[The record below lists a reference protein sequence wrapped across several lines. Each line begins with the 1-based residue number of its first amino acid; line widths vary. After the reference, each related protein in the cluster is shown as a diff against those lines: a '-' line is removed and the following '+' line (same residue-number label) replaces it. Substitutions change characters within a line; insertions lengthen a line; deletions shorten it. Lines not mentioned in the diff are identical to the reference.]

1 MAKERFWNIPN
12 AITTIRLISTFLIIY
27 FILKDTNFIITGT
40 LFIIFSLTD
49 ALDGRLARRFNQTT
63 KVGAKLDQ
71 IADRIFFSGI
81 TIALAAKYLIGKET
95 FSSLFIYTTFPSW
108 YLLLIISREI
118 IALPAFLYLLASN
131 KEFVKVR
138 LIGKICTVLQVIV
151 ISEVILKMP
160 FMIYFISILGFFGIV
175 TGLTYW
181 YDVAKA
187 RAVKY
192 IKKKIKEKKEKYE
205 EK

>member
-1 MAKERFWNIPN
+1 MEQ
-12 AITTIRLISTFLIIY
+12 LIKLI
-27 FILKDTNFIITGT
+27 
-40 LFIIFSLTD
+40 
-49 ALDGRLARRFNQTT
+49 
-63 KVGAKLDQ
+63 
-71 IADRIFFSGI
+71 
-81 TIALAAKYLIGKET
+81 LI
-95 FSSLFIYTTFPSW
+95 
-108 YLLLIISREI
+108 
-118 IALPAFLYLLASN
+118 
-131 KEFVKVR
+131 